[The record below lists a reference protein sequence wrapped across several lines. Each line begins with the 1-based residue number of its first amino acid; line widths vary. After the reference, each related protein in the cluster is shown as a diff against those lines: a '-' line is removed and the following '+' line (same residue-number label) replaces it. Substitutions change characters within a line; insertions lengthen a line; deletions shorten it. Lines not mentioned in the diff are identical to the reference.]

1 VQSRLAG
8 HRKGA
13 RLGGTAIGLLMA
25 GLLVWAGGMG
35 SGCFRFQRPGR
46 PPAVFLS
53 QGPISETERYCAWYG
68 DARDGV
74 LYYGLSP
81 FWSAYRAHGADP
93 TADLREAGPQRIGRL
108 DLRRRRLLPPLEV
121 TAPGARSGVWDVLA
135 HPSGRIFYTTF
146 FEAAGWVDPES
157 GEVRRLEAAGQGL
170 NELAPGPG
178 DSILASR
185 YAGPEGGDGSVV
197 VLGPRGEVRAEHVLA
212 PVPGYRVAPKTVA
225 WDPVR
230 REIWVNTDL
239 LPRGGGGAAGG
250 QSATRARAGVQ
261 PGGAETG
268 ESGALASGGAETGE
282 LEAELRPRHDAR
294 VLGPE
299 GAERHRWEE
308 PELQFV
314 AFRGDGWGLA
324 AEVDDEG
331 LWLRALGPDDPAGSP
346 RERGERFLADAFFDR
361 ESDFAQD
368 IQFADAAAGEGRAV
382 VMRWSGRLHVVDPEL
397 PLARTYRLP
406 RRGEGLYYTGVL
418 ENDRVCATLCR
429 GAEVVCRG
437 GMGW

>member
-1 VQSRLAG
+1 MQSMLAG
-8 HRKGA
+8 QRKGA
-13 RLGGTAIGLLMA
+13 QLGGAATVLLA
-25 GLLVWAGGMG
+25 AVLLVWAGGAA
-35 SGCFRFQRPGR
+35 SGGFRFQRPAR
-46 PPAVFLS
+46 PPAVVLS
-53 QGPISETERYCAWYG
+53 HGPISEAERYCAWYG

-81 FWSAYRAHGADP
+81 FWSAYREHGMDP
-93 TADLREAGPQRIGRL
+93 SADLREPGPQRIGRA
-108 DLRRRRLLPPLEV
+108 DLRRRRLLPALEV
-121 TAPGARSGVWDVLA
+121 TAPGARAGVWDVLA

-146 FEAAGWVDPES
+146 FESAGWVDPES
-157 GEVRRLEAAGQGL
+157 GEVRRLEAAGRGL

-239 LPRGGGGAAGG
+239 LPRAGGGGARG
-250 QSATRARAGVQ
+250 QSATGTRAGAQ
-261 PGGAETG
+261 QGAADEAG
-268 ESGALASGGAETGE
+268 EP
-282 LEAELRPRHDAR
+282 EAERRPRHDAR
-294 VLGPE
+294 LLGPE

-324 AEVDDEG
+324 AEVDAEG

-418 ENDRVCATLCR
+418 QDERVCATLCQ